1 MNAPHTQ
8 RNMCAL
14 EWASSHACRAG
25 RGPPQRTR
33 QMSGTRTRSAPLSN
47 RRSLRMVSSVFR
59 MALFALKTSSM
70 NATLAAGR

>member
-1 MNAPHTQ
+1 
-8 RNMCAL
+8 
-14 EWASSHACRAG
+14 
-25 RGPPQRTR
+25 
-33 QMSGTRTRSAPLSN
+33 MSGTRTRSAPLSN